1 MVSGASIEEVS
12 KSNEVITLL
21 EKTKKSMTHKIPKGI
36 IIVSVIIVVTVA
48 VYLREVAKVLQSW
61 RPEVVP
67 TTEVA
72 MQKPKEVSAVAA
84 YDVNEEV
91 SHEARFTLGLDA
103 DGAITSVSLVENPT
117 GVASDK
123 QKEFA
128 GKLEV
133 VIKGKKLSELSAVDR
148 IGTSSYTTNAF
159 NSVIDKLKAQ
169 L

>member
-1 MVSGASIEEVS
+1 MHMQKSS
-12 KSNEVITLL
+12 KGLL
-21 EKTKKSMTHKIPKGI
+21 VVVL
-36 IIVSVIIVVTVA
+36 IVAVTVA
-48 VYLREVAKVLQSW
+48 VYLWQVAKVLQTA
-61 RPEVVP
+61 RFDEVP
-67 TTEVA
+67 AAGVA
-72 MQKPKEVSAVAA
+72 MQKPREVSAVVA
-84 YDVNEEV
+84 YQVNEEV

-128 GKLEV
+128 GKLEM
-133 VIKGKKLSELSAVDR
+133 VIKGKKLSELAPVDR

-159 NSVIDKLKAQ
+159 NSAIDQLKAK

>member
-1 MVSGASIEEVS
+1 M
-12 KSNEVITLL
+12 
-21 EKTKKSMTHKIPKGI
+21 HKVPKGL
-36 IIVSVIIVVTVA
+36 IVVGVIVVVTVA
-48 VYLREVAKVLQSW
+48 VYMREVAKVLQGW
-61 RPEVVP
+61 RPEAAP
-67 TTEVA
+67 AMEVA
-72 MQKPKEVSAVAA
+72 TMGKSKEVSAVVA

-103 DGAITSVSLVENPT
+103 DGAITSVALVENPT
-117 GVASDK
+117 GIASDK

>member
-1 MVSGASIEEVS
+1 M
-12 KSNEVITLL
+12 
-21 EKTKKSMTHKIPKGI
+21 HKVPKGL
-36 IIVSVIIVVTVA
+36 IVVGVIVVVTVA
-48 VYLREVAKVLQSW
+48 VYMREVAKVLQGW
-61 RPEVVP
+61 RPEAAP
-67 TTEVA
+67 AMEVA
-72 MQKPKEVSAVAA
+72 TMGKPKEVSAVVA

-103 DGAITSVSLVENPT
+103 DGVITSVALVENPT
-117 GVASDK
+117 GIASDK

-159 NSVIDKLKAQ
+159 NSVIDKLKAE

>member
-1 MVSGASIEEVS
+1 
-12 KSNEVITLL
+12 
-21 EKTKKSMTHKIPKGI
+21 MTHKVPKGLI
-36 IIVSVIIVVTVA
+36 VVSVIIVVTVA

-67 TTEVA
+67 ATEVA

-91 SHEARFTLGLDA
+91 SHEVRFTLGLDA
-103 DGAITSVSLVENPT
+103 DGAITSVALVENST

-123 QKEFA
+123 QKEFS

-133 VIKGKKLSELSAVDR
+133 IIKGKKLSELSAVDR

>member
-1 MVSGASIEEVS
+1 M
-12 KSNEVITLL
+12 
-21 EKTKKSMTHKIPKGI
+21 HKVPKGL
-36 IIVSVIIVVTVA
+36 IVVAVIVVVTVA
-48 VYLREVAKVLQSW
+48 VYMREVAKVLQGW
-61 RPEVVP
+61 RPDAAP
-67 TTEVA
+67 AMEVA
-72 MQKPKEVSAVAA
+72 TGKSKEVSAVAA

-103 DGAITSVSLVENPT
+103 NGVITSVTLVENPT

-169 L
+169 I

>member
-1 MVSGASIEEVS
+1 MR
-12 KSNEVITLL
+12 
-21 EKTKKSMTHKIPKGI
+21 KIPKGL
-36 IIVSVIIVVTVA
+36 IVVAVVLVVTVA
-48 VYLREVAKVLQSW
+48 VYLRQVAKVLQGW
-61 RPEVVP
+61 RPEAVP
-67 TTEVA
+67 ATEVA
-72 MQKPKEVSAVAA
+72 MQKPKEVSAVVA
-84 YDVNEEV
+84 YDVNEDI

-103 DGAITSVSLVENPT
+103 DGVITSVALVENST

-148 IGTSSYTTNAF
+148 IGTSSLTTNAF